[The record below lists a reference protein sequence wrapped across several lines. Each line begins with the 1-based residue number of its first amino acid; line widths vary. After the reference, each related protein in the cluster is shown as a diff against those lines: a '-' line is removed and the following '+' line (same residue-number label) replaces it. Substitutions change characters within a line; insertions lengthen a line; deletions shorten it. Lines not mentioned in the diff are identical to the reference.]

1 VSLSRL
7 GPHDLRGL
15 PAGLLWA
22 SKASIVK
29 SVGSTAAIRVAPEH
43 ALRVYRWPWNEVEQD
58 LILKLTDAS
67 SLVGK
72 ILSGLGGYRH
82 PNLWVE
88 LLNEVHRDRSPE
100 YRALAL
106 EAVPVLHAHGL
117 KVALPSWSTGSY
129 EQEDWDGW
137 RAIGWAGADAIAL
150 HAYWGALGPTIYN
163 GLRWRRY
170 WRPGDLPVL
179 ITETGIDAIEGSR
192 GGWKMS
198 GLTDEQ
204 YLRDLVAYDAEI
216 AKDPYVLGAC
226 VFTTSPTHDE
236 HSDWRPFGVDAL
248 CQRLADLSASTPAP
262 PAPPQENAVLAG
274 LDCSNHQGAAIGWDR
289 VAAAGVA
296 FAWIKASEDP
306 DFFDTVFP
314 RNWFEARKAGLV
326 TGAYHY
332 ARPDRVSP
340 AASVTLFEKALQGA
354 GGLRAGDLIALDLEE
369 PHDKPGSFLVWAAE
383 WLALAERVFGVRPV
397 LYTAHWFAGPH
408 GLENGALGSYPLW
421 WAAYTSAPE
430 PPPVPQGWEK
440 LTFWQYTSA
449 GRVPGV
455 PGDVDLNR
463 FFGTLADL
471 RALGK
476 PATAETPAP
485 PAGVPPAPSVAPAEL
500 ALVVGLRDRTWALA
514 SEWGAQGYAVM
525 EQGLKTLVELHK
537 GER

>member
-1 VSLSRL
+1 VQLSHIGSMGGPMALTKL

-22 SKASIVK
+22 SRAPIVK
-29 SVGSTAAIRVAPEH
+29 SVGSTAAIRAAPDH
-43 ALRVYRWPWNEVEQD
+43 ALRIYRWPWNEVEQD

-72 ILSGLGGYRH
+72 ILDGLAGYRH
-82 PNLWVE
+82 PNLRVE

-106 EAVPVLHAHGL
+106 KAVPLLRAGGL

-137 RAIGWAGADAIAL
+137 RAINWAGADAIAL
-150 HAYWGALGPTIYN
+150 HAYWGDQGFSPWHAL
-163 GLRWRRY
+163 RY
-170 WRPGDLPVL
+170 ERFWEPGDPPV
-179 ITETGIDAIEGSR
+179 IVSECGRDAVEGGR
-192 GGWKMS
+192 GGWIRD

-204 YLRDLVAYDAEI
+204 YLRDLVAYDA
-216 AKDPYVLGAC
+216 ALARDPYVRGGC
-226 VFTTSPTHDE
+226 VFTTSP
-236 HSDWRPFGVDAL
+236 SPDWESFSVDPL
-248 CQRLADLSASTPAP
+248 CQRLAALSDRP
-262 PAPPQENAVLAG
+262 PVPTPPQENAVLEG
-274 LDCSNHQGAAIGWDR
+274 CDVSNHQGAAIGWDR
-289 VAAAGVA
+289 VAAAGIA

-340 AASVTLFEKALQGA
+340 AASVTLFEKALQDV

-383 WLALAERVFGVRPV
+383 WLALAERVFGVKPV

-421 WAAYTSAPE
+421 WAAYTNAPAT
-430 PPPVPQGWEK
+430 PVPMGWEK
-440 LTFWQYTSA
+440 LTFWQYTST
-449 GRVPGV
+449 GRVPGI
-455 PGDVDLNR
+455 PGDVDLDR

-476 PATAETPAP
+476 PATAEAP
-485 PAGVPPAPSVAPAEL
+485 PAPEPAPAEL

-514 SEWGAQGYAVM
+514 SEWGAQGYPVM
-525 EQGLKTLVELHK
+525 EQVLKAVVELHK